1 MGESYDSLGSRVV
14 RSFRHYIDGT
24 RHVWLKGNYR
34 DPSMDVKEAFS
45 DMKALPPITSDT
57 SDASSNSFLPIS
69 SAPLTDTKSSEC
81 LMKPKPLPAK
91 AIKNDNDV
99 LEEIQKEENSD
110 SNICNLVTEKTLE
123 IVERPLENVNDNTS

>member
-14 RSFRHYIDGT
+14 RNFRHYIDGT
-24 RHVWLKGNYR
+24 RHVWLKGNYK
-34 DPSMDVKEAFS
+34 DVSMDVKEAFS

-91 AIKNDNDV
+91 VIKNDNDV

-110 SNICNLVTEKTLE
+110 SSICNLVTEKTLE
-123 IVERPLENVNDNTS
+123 IAERPLENVNDNTS